1 MLPIQMDLR
10 RKKTCGACRK
20 AFQKQTLFLDLGD
33 RSYYCEACARERVQK
48 PYRKHL
54 SYMMQNHMGQLVL
67 DWYSFEEIENGVYH
81 CIWQEHMVLQQKQW
95 LVPREAGSLTG
106 SDFLFEKRDGN
117 AAFLFPESYRVHCY
131 DPDFREKLPKFARKL
146 LGAITGC
153 NNYHLLLDEKNQAV
167 GISSLSKE
175 EMQDSEFL
183 LADFAEDTPTLL
195 SLMRGLSQE
204 RINADIWCALQKFTP
219 QEMLQYCQ
227 KRIQGQNTSLK
238 IAVYQVYR
246 YLQLV
251 AVGKPFSAQNWLLT
265 APSGSGKTEFF
276 RAIRDFCELHR
287 IILPVVQ
294 IDLSRLTE
302 EGFKGN
308 DASKIPEQILA
319 KYPDSKGYG
328 ICFLDEAD
336 KKCLPCYTSHGE
348 NVNAAVQGNLLTLV
362 EGCQVLADTDSG
374 KKIFD
379 SSYTMFIFMG
389 AFQSVRNQ
397 KAQKT
402 EATRRLGFLAEETGS
417 ADTLDNS
424 ADSFYEDITLQ
435 DIIDCGMQE
444 ELAGRLSQVV
454 NFHRISKDDMRKL
467 LFHKAEEI
475 SRETGI
481 CTELTQAAA
490 EDFLQISFGNLGIR
504 RPMNQMRQLVQ
515 NAVAEVFF
523 ENGFDCQHDK
533 VVIASV
539 QSAYVVQRTSYHADT
554 PDTQRAAG

>member
-1 MLPIQMDLR
+1 M
-10 RKKTCGACRK
+10 
-20 AFQKQTLFLDLGD
+20 
-33 RSYYCEACARERVQK
+33 
-48 PYRKHL
+48 
-54 SYMMQNHMGQLVL
+54 
-67 DWYSFEEIENGVYH
+67 
-81 CIWQEHMVLQQKQW
+81 
-95 LVPREAGSLTG
+95 
-106 SDFLFEKRDGN
+106 
-117 AAFLFPESYRVHCY
+117 
-131 DPDFREKLPKFARKL
+131 
-146 LGAITGC
+146 
-153 NNYHLLLDEKNQAV
+153 
-167 GISSLSKE
+167 
-175 EMQDSEFL
+175 
-183 LADFAEDTPTLL
+183 
-195 SLMRGLSQE
+195 
-204 RINADIWCALQKFTP
+204 
-219 QEMLQYCQ
+219 
-227 KRIQGQNTSLK
+227 
-238 IAVYQVYR
+238 
-246 YLQLV
+246 
-251 AVGKPFSAQNWLLT
+251 
-265 APSGSGKTEFF
+265 
-276 RAIRDFCELHR
+276 
-287 IILPVVQ
+287 
-294 IDLSRLTE
+294 
-302 EGFKGN
+302 
-308 DASKIPEQILA
+308 
-319 KYPDSKGYG
+319 
-328 ICFLDEAD
+328 
-336 KKCLPCYTSHGE
+336 
-348 NVNAAVQGNLLTLV
+348 
-362 EGCQVLADTDSG
+362 LADTDSG

-379 SSYTMFIFMG
+379 SGYTMFIFMG

-539 QSAYVVQRTSYHADT
+539 QSAYVVQRTGYHADT